1 MKKTTELR
9 TLLQGKEILIAP
21 GCYDAM
27 SARLIQEAGFRVIY
41 ATGAGI
47 SNSQFGFSDVGLT
60 TQTEILEQ
68 VRRIVNVVDRP
79 VMVDVD
85 TGYGNVLNLIRTV
98 KEFERAGAA
107 ALQIEDQTFPKKCGH
122 FEGKDVVAQEEMVNK
137 IKAAADTRVDG
148 DLIIIARTDARAVF
162 GIDEAIERAH
172 AYVEAGAVVIF
183 VEAPETEEEI
193 RRIAHEISVPK
204 VANMVEG
211 GKTPLRSARELEAL
225 GFQVAL
231 FANCV
236 LRSSVKAIQRTLK
249 HLMERGSTTEILDD
263 MITMKE
269 RNRITGLDE
278 VYRLEKKYAV
288 K

>member
-122 FEGKDVVAQEEMVNK
+122 FEGKDVVAREEMVNK
-137 IKAAADTRVDG
+137 IKAAVDTRVDG

-172 AYVEAGAVVIF
+172 AYVEAGADVIF

-193 RRIAHEISVPK
+193 RRIAREISVPK

-236 LRSSVKAIQRTLK
+236 LRSSVKAIQKSLR

>member
-68 VRRIVNVVDRP
+68 VRRIVSVVDRP

-172 AYVEAGAVVIF
+172 AYVEAGADVIF

>member
-1 MKKTTELR
+1 MRKTKELKS
-9 TLLQGKEILIAP
+9 LLKGKEILIVP
-21 GCYDAM
+21 GAYDAM
-27 SARLIQEAGFRVIY
+27 SARLIQEAGFKVIY

-68 VRRIVNVVDRP
+68 VRRIIQAVDRP

-98 KEFERAGAA
+98 RDFERAGAA

-122 FEGKDVVAQEEMVNK
+122 FEGKDVVDRDEMINK
-137 IKAAADTRVDG
+137 IKAAVDTREDP

-162 GIDEAIERAH
+162 GIDEAIARAH
-172 AYVEAGAVVIF
+172 AYVEAGADMIF

-193 RRIAHEISVPK
+193 RKIAREISVPK

-211 GKTPLRSARELEAL
+211 GKTPLRSAGELEAL

-236 LRSSVKAIQRTLK
+236 LRISVKAIQKALH
-249 HLMERGSTTEILDD
+249 HLMEQGSTTGLLDD
-263 MITMKE
+263 MITMPE
-269 RNRITGLDE
+269 RNRITGLE
-278 VYRLEKKYAV
+278 EIYRLEKRYSV

>member
-172 AYVEAGAVVIF
+172 AYVEAGADVIF

-278 VYRLEKKYAV
+278 VYRLEKKYAL

>member
-172 AYVEAGAVVIF
+172 AYVEAGADVIF

>member
-1 MKKTTELR
+1 
-9 TLLQGKEILIAP
+9 
-21 GCYDAM
+21 
-27 SARLIQEAGFRVIY
+27 
-41 ATGAGI
+41 
-47 SNSQFGFSDVGLT
+47 VGLT

-172 AYVEAGAVVIF
+172 AYVEAGADVIF

-278 VYRLEKKYAV
+278 VYRLEKKYAL